1 MESFEVD
8 ADRSGLLRLF
18 GAAEKS
24 GQDFDRQPERAPLHE
39 VRFLVIDTS
48 IEMAIDQLGVNLSP
62 ATGSPANL
70 SPVHKLGQLVPQV
83 SKLPK

>member
-39 VRFLVIDTS
+39 VRNLVIDTS
-48 IEMAIDQLGVNLSP
+48 IEMTIDQ
-62 ATGSPANL
+62 
-70 SPVHKLGQLVPQV
+70 
-83 SKLPK
+83 

>member
-8 ADRSGLLRLF
+8 ADRSGLLRVF
-18 GAAEKS
+18 GVAEKS

-48 IEMAIDQLGVNLSP
+48 IEMTIDQLGVNLSP
-62 ATGSPANL
+62 ATGPLDNSSPIHVL
-70 SPVHKLGQLVPQV
+70 
-83 SKLPK
+83 